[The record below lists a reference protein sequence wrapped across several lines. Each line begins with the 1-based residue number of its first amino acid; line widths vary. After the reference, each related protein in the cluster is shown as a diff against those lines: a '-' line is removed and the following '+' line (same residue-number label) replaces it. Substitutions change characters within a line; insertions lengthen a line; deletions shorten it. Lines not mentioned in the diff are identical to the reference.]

1 MGSSTD
7 FYCTDG
13 QIFAI
18 FFYLHVFNFFICV
31 NPYDIFFYFSI
42 YKPVVFVPTYSGAH
56 KTVEYEDDC

>member
-18 FFYLHVFNFFICV
+18 FFIFMFSTFLFVLIRMIF
-31 NPYDIFFYFSI
+31 FFYFSI
-42 YKPVVFVPTYSGAH
+42 LKPVVFVPTYSGAH
-56 KTVEYEDDC
+56 STVEYEDDC